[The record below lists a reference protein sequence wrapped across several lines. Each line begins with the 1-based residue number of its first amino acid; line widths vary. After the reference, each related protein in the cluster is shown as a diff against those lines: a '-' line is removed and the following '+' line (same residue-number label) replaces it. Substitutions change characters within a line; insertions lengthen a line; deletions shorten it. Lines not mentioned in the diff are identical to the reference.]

1 VTLEAIRV
9 FEIPKTIVVQTE
21 ESLQEAGTAGYEL
34 FVLWS
39 GVVSRNVFHVRT
51 AHVPKQTSF
60 QTPEGLLVRVEG
72 PALHALNVWLFENGE
87 TLGAQIH
94 AHPTEAFHS
103 RTDDAYPI
111 MTVLGGLSIV
121 AADFA
126 SRGLLNRHSAAYRLS
141 RRGWDAI
148 ARPHKSSLIGVVN

>member
-87 TLGAQIH
+87 VPRSMHIPPKPFTL
-94 AHPTEAFHS
+94 EL
-103 RTDDAYPI
+103 
-111 MTVLGGLSIV
+111 MM
-121 AADFA
+121 
-126 SRGLLNRHSAAYRLS
+126 
-141 RRGWDAI
+141 
-148 ARPHKSSLIGVVN
+148 LIRS